1 MSFAFPPTALPAKA
15 EQLRAEVRA
24 FLAEWGAGWT
34 LLDRAHSWTR
44 FDRDFSRA
52 VGARGWI
59 GMTWPTRYGGQ
70 ARSSL
75 ERYVVLEEMLA
86 AGAPVGAHWFGDRQ
100 SGPLLLRSGTE
111 KQRVALLPRIVT
123 GELAFCIGLSE
134 PDSGSD
140 LASLR
145 TRATREGSGWRLD
158 GTKVW
163 TTNAHR
169 SDYMIALVRTS
180 PTGEGAPRQAGL
192 TQFLIDLTLPGIS
205 IKPIADLTGEAHFNE
220 VHFDGTIVDETMMIG
235 REGEGWA
242 QANAELAYERSGPD
256 RYLSSFPVLQPA
268 LDRLGE
274 DAERHDDDLGRL
286 VARYATLRGM
296 SVSTAGMLERG
307 LEPLQEAA
315 LIKDLGVD
323 LEQETPAMLADMLDI
338 GPALP
343 GDGGLEDALAFLTQT
358 APSFSLRGGTRE
370 IMRGMT
376 ARGLGLR

>member
-1 MSFAFPPTALPAKA
+1 MSHNFHFPPTSLPP
-15 EQLRAEVRA
+15 ETEILRSEVRA
-24 FLAEWGAGWT
+24 FLAEEGHEWT

-44 FDRDFSRA
+44 FDREFSRK

-59 GMTWPTRYGGQ
+59 GMTWPKAYGGHE
-70 ARSSL
+70 RSAL

-111 KQRVALLPRIVT
+111 TQRRHFLPRIAA

-145 TRATREGSGWRLD
+145 TRAVREGAGWRVD

-163 TTNAHR
+163 TTNAHAC
-169 SDYMIALVRTS
+169 DYIIALVRTT
-180 PTGEGAPRQAGL
+180 PVAEGAPRHSGL
-192 TQFLIDLTLPGIS
+192 SQLLIDLTLPGVS

-220 VHFDGTIVDETMMIG
+220 VHFDGVLVPGDMIVG
-235 REGEGWA
+235 QEGEGWA

-268 LDRLGE
+268 IDRL
-274 DAERHDDDLGRL
+274 DASHDRAIGTLI
-286 VARYATLRGM
+286 ARYATLRGM
-296 SVSTAGMLERG
+296 SLSVAGMLEAG
-307 LEPLQEAA
+307 LTPLQEAA
-315 LIKDLGVD
+315 LVKDLGVD
-323 LEQETPAMLADMLDI
+323 LEQETPALLIDLLDCA
-338 GPALP
+338 PALP
-343 GDGGLEDALAFLTQT
+343 GDGSLEDALAFLTQV
-358 APSFSLRGGTRE
+358 APTFSLRGGTRE

-376 ARGLGLR
+376 AKGLGLR